1 MLYGHKLIFK
11 RCFYYRPRYWYK
23 NIKYI
28 PLYFKQIYHL
38 LKYGYDE
45 GATWETFDWFIENM
59 RAILTDYRKHHSG
72 FVVTDENLS
81 SDSNAALWDATID
94 RMIELLNLMDEANPK
109 YDADEYHGVIDNI
122 NRQYDEMNAAK
133 DEFFAL
139 FSKYFYHL
147 WD

>member
-11 RCFYYRPRYWYK
+11 RCFYYRARYWYK

-45 GATWETFDWFIENM
+45 GATWEIFDWFLENM
-59 RAILTDYRKHHSG
+59 KDILIKYRQNHCGFAITD
-72 FVVTDENLS
+72 DNLS
-81 SDSNAALWDATID
+81 SDENEALWDATID
-94 RMIELLNLMDEANPK
+94 RMIELLDLMDECNPK
-109 YDADEYHGVIDNI
+109 YKTGEYKKN
-122 NRQYDEMNAAK
+122 YAEMNAAK

>member
-11 RCFYYRPRYWYK
+11 RCFSYRPRYWYE

-28 PLYFKQIYHL
+28 PLYFKQVYHL

-59 RAILTDYRKHHSG
+59 RAILTKYRKYHSG
-72 FVVTDENLS
+72 FAIIDENLS
-81 SDSNAALWDATID
+81 SDSNEALWDATID

-109 YDADEYHGVIDNI
+109 YKADEYHGAIENVD
-122 NRQYDEMNAAK
+122 RQYDEMNAAK
-133 DEFFAL
+133 EEFFEL
-139 FSKYFYHL
+139 FSKYFYYL